1 MKVRRYVAF
10 AAVGLVAAGVH
21 TPAQAAKKAPVT
33 KSYSMQLAPVPD
45 PLPSGTSCKR
55 GQLEGVSIHTETL
68 KTTGPGTLKIM
79 VSGFAGDWD
88 ITLLDAQRN
97 EIAKGDGTST
107 GSVGAPAT
115 AGVDTLELAFKK
127 ADTYLI
133 AMCNFAGSPQAKGTY
148 TYTYK

>member
-1 MKVRRYVAF
+1 MKARRYVAL

-21 TPAQAAKKAPVT
+21 SPAQAAKKAPVT
-33 KSYSMQLAPVPD
+33 KSYSMQLAPVPE

-55 GQLEGVSIHTETL
+55 AQLEGVSIHTETL
-68 KTTGPGTLKIM
+68 KTTGAGTLKIM
-79 VSGFAGDWD
+79 VSGFSGDWD

-107 GSVGAPAT
+107 GSGAPAA
-115 AGVDTLELAFKK
+115 AGTDTLELAFKK

-133 AMCNFAGSPQAKGTY
+133 STCNFAGSPQAKGSY